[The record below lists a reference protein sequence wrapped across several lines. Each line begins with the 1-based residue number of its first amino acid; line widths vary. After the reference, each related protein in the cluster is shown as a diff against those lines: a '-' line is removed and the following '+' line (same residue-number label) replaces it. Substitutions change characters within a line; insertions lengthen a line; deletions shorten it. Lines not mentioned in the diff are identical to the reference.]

1 MLSHQGW
8 GHLWGPLGRPPCA
21 EDPLE
26 PAPGLDVILAF
37 LRLAFPVVR
46 IGETL
51 AFLAGGWESTTMS
64 SSAVSTSSARRR
76 TDTRLGDS
84 REDDDAGGD
93 TVIVPSPAEGMS
105 LGVEERVLS
114 CRSKCGVSTPRSLVG
129 LAGSDDDAA
138 NSITILDL
146 QGRREAFFGGAAGRV
161 PAVGLGTIVAAASTC
176 SSTFN
181 VPLAFT

>member
-1 MLSHQGW
+1 MLPHQGW

-26 PAPGLDVILAF
+26 PALGLDVILAF

-51 AFLAGGWESTTMS
+51 AFLAGGWESITMS
-64 SSAVSTSSARRR
+64 SSAVSASSARRR

-84 REDDDAGGD
+84 REDDDVGGG
-93 TVIVPSPAEGMS
+93 TAITPCPAEGMS
-105 LGVEERVLS
+105 LGVEERLLS
-114 CRSKCGVSTPRSLVG
+114 CRSKCGASTPESLVG
-129 LAGSDDDAA
+129 LAGPGDEAA
-138 NSITILDL
+138 AIAILDL

-161 PAVGLGTIVAAASTC
+161 CTVVLGIIVAAASTR
-176 SSTFN
+176 SNSTFN